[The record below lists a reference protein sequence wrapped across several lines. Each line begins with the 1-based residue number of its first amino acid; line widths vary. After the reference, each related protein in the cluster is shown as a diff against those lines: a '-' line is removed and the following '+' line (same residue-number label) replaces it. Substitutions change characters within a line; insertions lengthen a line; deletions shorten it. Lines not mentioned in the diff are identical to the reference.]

1 MLSSLSPQQF
11 RIVIGLLAVL
21 AIVLIALI
29 VTQLMGSDDSG
40 TAAATSTAAT
50 TVPPTTEPEPTTSEV
65 TTTTPE
71 TTSTTSQPTTTLEA
85 TTTTEQSTTTSA
97 ATTTTAQT
105 TTTVPPPAGLVL
117 NPDGL
122 GAVAFGA
129 SPDDTIAVVT
139 AAVGDD
145 HDVDTGWVDA
155 FDNPYGTCPAPEVRG
170 VEWGILVTLFTK
182 AATDFASE
190 GTEHFFAYMYAPD
203 PSKPGAGPQGLQT
216 AEGIGLGS
224 SRAQLLAAY
233 QTRVQIFDDE
243 IFGTFFQI
251 DLDFETETAL
261 GGNLTGPEE
270 TDQVSSFLGGQGCG
284 E

>member
-11 RIVIGLLAVL
+11 RILIGLLAVL

-29 VTQLMGSDDSG
+29 VTQLTGSDEPG
-40 TAAATSTAAT
+40 AAGAT
-50 TVPPTTEPEPTTSEV
+50 TTVATTAPPSTEPETTTTSEA
-65 TTTTPE
+65 TTTTE
-71 TTSTTSQPTTTLEA
+71 QTTTTTEA
-85 TTTTEQSTTTSA
+85 TTTTEQSTTTST
-97 ATTTTAQT
+97 ATTTTAET
-105 TTTVPPPAGLVL
+105 TTTVPPPPNLVL

-122 GAVAFGA
+122 GAVAFGT
-129 SPDDTIAVVT
+129 SPDDTVAVVT
-139 AAVGDD
+139 AAVGEDPD
-145 HDVDTGWVDA
+145 LDTGWVDS

-190 GTEHFFAYMYAPD
+190 GTEHFFAYMYAPN
-203 PSKPGAGPQGLQT
+203 PSKPGAGPHGLVT

-224 SRAQLLAAY
+224 SRTQLQGAY
-233 QTRVQIFDDE
+233 QDRVEIFDDE
-243 IFGTFFQI
+243 IFGSFFQI
-251 DLDFETETAL
+251 DLDFESDTAL
-261 GGNLTGPEE
+261 GGNLTGPED